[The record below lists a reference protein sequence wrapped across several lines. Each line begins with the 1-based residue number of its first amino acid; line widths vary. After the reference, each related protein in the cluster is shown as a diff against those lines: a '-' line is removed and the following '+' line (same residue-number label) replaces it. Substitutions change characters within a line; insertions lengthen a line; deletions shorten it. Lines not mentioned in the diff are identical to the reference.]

1 MNGKLEK
8 KKKRN
13 KEEKSQQI
21 PAQYDQPCILFISP
35 PITMSQGTQNDLD
48 LLITSSSS
56 SSPSATPKPEFQ
68 NIRHEVEFEGEIL
81 TIDSTNWR
89 LSKLLKLQILTS
101 FAVFILFGL
110 AEQTVGT
117 ILPKLQDHY
126 SINDIQ
132 ISFIYFCSVTGYLV
146 TAMVNSITHDYLGIR
161 GVAVLGSTSMT
172 LAYLIISHKPPF
184 SVFLICYFMSGVGFG
199 TLDASLNTW
208 MGNLTDSNQL
218 LGILHGC
225 YGVGSLISPALITY
239 LLSKPENRWEWN
251 NYYVVL
257 SVIAGLCLTAVIL
270 TFLYETPKKYKYM
283 AQLRH
288 EKAKQPNIM
297 EMEMDLYKNST
308 NEQEFE
314 VEVDDF
320 ENNGYSDNN
329 DDDSHTASFTQTLK
343 SPLVWSFAIIL
354 FIYVGGEAAFA
365 AWMVSFL
372 TRMDILDYVGA
383 SHMATT
389 FWCGVTIG
397 RIFLG
402 FVTAHF
408 FSTELWA
415 NFVYIL
421 ISFIG
426 CVMFYLLAFT
436 HWTVLLFIVVLITGT
451 AAGPIFPTTIV
462 SLVNI
467 LPVKYQVSGI
477 GFICA
482 FGGGG
487 GAGMPF
493 LIGLL
498 AESSAAGLRNYPLVI
513 SVMFGILLVVWL
525 LIMRKYSK
533 NYKRNNL

>member
-1 MNGKLEK
+1 
-8 KKKRN
+8 
-13 KEEKSQQI
+13 
-21 PAQYDQPCILFISP
+21 
-35 PITMSQGTQNDLD
+35 MSHEQQND
-48 LLITSSSS
+48 SSLSEISLS
-56 SSPSATPKPEFQ
+56 SSPIPEFQ
-68 NIRHEVEFEGEIL
+68 NVRHEVEFEGEIL

-89 LSKLLKLQILTS
+89 FSRLLKLQILAS

-117 ILPKLQDHY
+117 ILPKLQEDY

-146 TAMVNSITHDYLGIR
+146 TAMVNNITHDYLGIR
-161 GVAVLGSTSMT
+161 GVAVLGSTSMAV
-172 LAYLIISHKPPF
+172 AYLIISFNPPF
-184 SVFLICYFMSGVGFG
+184 YLFLICYFMSGVGFG

-225 YGVGSLISPALITY
+225 YGIGSLISPALITY
-239 LLSKPENRWEWN
+239 LLSMPKNPWQWSD
-251 NYYVVL
+251 YYVVL
-257 SVIAGLCLTAVIL
+257 SVIAGLCLTAVIS
-270 TFLYETPKKYKYM
+270 TFLYETPKKYKYI
-283 AQLRH
+283 AQCRH
-288 EKAKQPNIM
+288 EMAKNLNTTTV
-297 EMEMDLYKNST
+297 EMEMDMYKNYSNDEELEISDPENST
-308 NEQEFE
+308 YF
-314 VEVDDF
+314 DD
-320 ENNGYSDNN
+320 GDN
-329 DDDSHTASFTQTLK
+329 HTANFTQTLK

-354 FIYVGGEAAFA
+354 FIYVGGEAAFG

-372 TRMDILDYVGA
+372 TRMDILDYVAA

-408 FSTELWA
+408 FSSELWA

-426 CVMFYLLAFT
+426 CLAFYLLAFT
-436 HWTVLLFIVVLITGT
+436 HWIVVLFIVVLVTGT
-451 AAGPIFPTTIV
+451 AVGPIFPTTIV

-467 LPVKYQVSGI
+467 LPAKYQVTGI

-487 GAGMPF
+487 GAGIPF

-498 AESSAAGLRNYPLVI
+498 AESSKAGLRSYPLVI
-513 SVMFGILLVVWL
+513 SVMFGILLLVWI
-525 LIMRKYSK
+525 LIMRKYSAS
-533 NYKRNNL
+533 YKRNNL